1 MGNKIALQRSSEVT
15 EEERQAAKKAIEGF
29 QAFLKQFWA
38 ARQQD
43 KRLLNSLEKNPDT
56 NPEKLFEI
64 RHLLRRFQQEVKD
77 RYTQLIFAFAGRKE
91 DNQIIPGVLHLLKLL
106 EKDTKTRQIK
116 TTLQDAMQ
124 QFTQFMEEFLESFED
139 FNSKDQVKE
148 ILLTSQKAD
157 AIYESIENIINR
169 QLIPHFERNVL
180 KRQNFANLR
189 GKIIRRARLIRM
201 LGEL

>member
-1 MGNKIALQRSSEVT
+1 MENKIAIQRSSEVT
-15 EEERQAAKKAIEGF
+15 EEEREAAKKAIEGF
-29 QAFLKQFWA
+29 QNFLKQFWA

-43 KRLLNSLEKNPDT
+43 KRLLNTLEKSPDT

-77 RYTQLIFAFAGRKE
+77 RYTQLIFTFAGRKNGDE
-91 DNQIIPGVLHLLKLL
+91 IIPGALHLLRIL

-139 FNSKDQVKE
+139 FNSKDQIKE

-157 AIYESIENIINR
+157 GIYQSIENIINK

-180 KRQNFANLR
+180 KRQRLSSLR
-189 GKIIRRARLIRM
+189 GNIIRRARIIRM